1 MNSIAIGQSH
11 SILLSENGNGYVFG
25 NNSGGQLGLSDTS
38 NKIYS
43 TLQLL
48 SSPNGSNWKLFT
60 CGAFHSIGQT
70 ENGEFFIWGQSYN
83 GRNNKIP
90 ELIPN
95 PSKDSKWKNFF
106 CGYRYSIG
114 ITDRGEVYIWG
125 NGKRED

>member
-1 MNSIAIGQSH
+1 MNSIASGSRH
-11 SILLSENGNGYVFG
+11 SILLLEDGNAFVFG
-25 NNSGGQLGLSDTS
+25 YNNCGELGLSNTS
-38 NKIYS
+38 DKSYY
-43 TLQLL
+43 TPQLL
-48 SSPNGSNWKLFT
+48 PSPNGTNWKSFT
-60 CGAFHSIGQT
+60 CGTSHSIGQT
-70 ENGEFFIWGQSYN
+70 ENGEFFIWGNSYN
-83 GRNNKIP
+83 GRNNKTP